1 MASGDRQ
8 QKPVVAENR
17 KARHD
22 YFIEESYE
30 AGLALTGSEIKSVR
44 AGRLNLRGGY
54 ARVVGGEVWLYDVH
68 ISPYEQSGTYFNHE
82 PTRPRK
88 LLLHRSEIS
97 RIAGQVERQGFTLV
111 PLRVYFKGRHA
122 KVDLGLARGKKLYD
136 KREDIAKRE
145 AQRYL
150 SFQLAEA
157 DPKTAAESA
166 LAMPPGQIR
175 NELLA
180 RVAWA
185 GASAFASRKGTCSA
199 F

>member
-1 MASGDRQ
+1 MASSNGHHNLT
-8 QKPVVAENR
+8 VAENR

-54 ARVVGGEVWLYDVH
+54 ARVVGREVWLYDVH

-88 LLLHRSEIS
+88 LLLHRREIE

-111 PLRVYFKGRHA
+111 PLRLYFKGRRA
-122 KVDLGLARGKKLYD
+122 KIELGLARGKKLYD

-145 AQRYL
+145 AKRDIERVMK
-150 SFQLAEA
+150 AR
-157 DPKTAAESA
+157 
-166 LAMPPGQIR
+166 R
-175 NELLA
+175 N
-180 RVAWA
+180 
-185 GASAFASRKGTCSA
+185 G
-199 F
+199 